1 VALEKGDT
9 LHGEIKSMNRG
20 VLQLETDYSD
30 SDFKIEWEKIVA
42 IYSNR
47 FFSISLSDGARMS
60 GTIRMEGPEQLSI
73 TSETGEY
80 TLSELKHIVYLKQ
93 VNQDFWSRMN
103 ASIDLG
109 FSYSKNNNLTQLSTR
124 SSLGYLTEKWQLDL
138 NFNSVQSRQ
147 DSIPD
152 VLRRETKLS
161 YTYFLKGDWFI
172 QGSFNFL
179 SNTEQ
184 LLILRTTSKV
194 GLGAYFTRTNSMYW
208 NYGAGLASNL
218 ERFDIEDNQNRS
230 TAEFYVSS
238 EWNMF
243 DAGDLKIL
251 LSANSYV
258 GMTQRGRFRTDVTF
272 DMKYDLPL
280 DFYIGLGASLNYDN
294 QPVEVEGQR
303 AQETD
308 YVTQLS
314 FGWSL

>member
-1 VALEKGDT
+1 
-9 LHGEIKSMNRG
+9 
-20 VLQLETDYSD
+20 
-30 SDFKIEWEKIVA
+30 
-42 IYSNR
+42 
-47 FFSISLSDGARMS
+47 
-60 GTIRMEGPEQLSI
+60 
-73 TSETGEY
+73 
-80 TLSELKHIVYLKQ
+80 
-93 VNQDFWSRMN
+93 
-103 ASIDLG
+103 
-109 FSYSKNNNLTQLSTR
+109 
-124 SSLGYLTEKWQLDL
+124 
-138 NFNSVQSRQ
+138 
-147 DSIPD
+147 
-152 VLRRETKLS
+152 
-161 YTYFLKGDWFI
+161 
-172 QGSFNFL
+172 
-179 SNTEQ
+179 
-184 LLILRTTSKV
+184 
-194 GLGAYFTRTNSMYW
+194 MYW